1 MRSSNALVTE
11 PAPGAPARR
20 VHVRRLACPSGRVS
34 STSDHHHAYLI
45 EAADSFTGAIRRQ
58 DRWARF
64 TVGPDD
70 LVLVAA
76 GVSDEV
82 RLDHPADALK
92 VTIDPEAA
100 SRFLLERLHVSALTA
115 ELDRTRTVRHPELA
129 SLARRI
135 AALDDGPALG
145 ADLMR
150 EALGTLFLATF
161 VRDLGRPEGPAPAA
175 GFGVDRFDRLVRFV
189 KANLHRRLRASEI
202 ADAVGMSETT
212 LRRKI
217 RAATGGGVVALTNR
231 LRAGEARALIRRGD
245 KSLAE
250 IAFACG
256 YADQAHLT
264 RSFRRAFGQS
274 PGAWR
279 DALVSVEERDGAIE
293 R

>member
-1 MRSSNALVTE
+1 MTQAAKGSPL
-11 PAPGAPARR
+11 PWR
-20 VHVRRLACPSGRVS
+20 VHVRRLACPAGRVS
-34 STSDHHHAYLI
+34 STTDHHRAFLV
-45 EAADSFTGAIRRQ
+45 EAGGPVTGAIRRQ
-58 DRWARF
+58 DRWVRF
-64 TVGPDD
+64 SVGADD

-82 RLDHPADALK
+82 RLDHPADALE
-92 VTIDPEAA
+92 VTIDPQAA
-100 SRFLLERLHVSALTA
+100 SRFLLERLHVFELTA
-115 ELDRTRTVRHPELA
+115 ELDRTRTVHHPELA
-129 SLARRI
+129 GLARRI

-202 ADAVGMSETT
+202 AEAVGMSETT

-250 IAFACG
+250 VAFVCG

-279 DALVSVEERDGAIE
+279 DALVSVEERGGAFE